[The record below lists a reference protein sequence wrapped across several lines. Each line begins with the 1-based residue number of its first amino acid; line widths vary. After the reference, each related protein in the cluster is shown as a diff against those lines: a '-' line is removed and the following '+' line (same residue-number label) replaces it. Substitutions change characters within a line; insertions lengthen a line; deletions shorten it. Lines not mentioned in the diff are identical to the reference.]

1 MYHPME
7 KADKRKSAAH
17 RLAIVEGHLRKVR
30 QMVDDGAYC
39 INIIHQ
45 SRAIQ
50 QALKKFDDQILSQHL
65 RTCVAN
71 DMRQS
76 KGGSAEKN
84 IQELMEVFEK
94 L

>member
-1 MYHPME
+1 M
-7 KADKRKSAAH
+7 AIDKRKTTGH

-30 QMVDDGAYC
+30 HMVDEGAYC
-39 INIIHQ
+39 IDIIHQ

-50 QALKKFDDQILSQHL
+50 QALRKFDEQVFQQHL
-65 RTCVAN
+65 RTCVAR
-71 DMRQS
+71 DMRDT
-76 KGGSAEKN
+76 KGGNAEKT

>member
-1 MYHPME
+1 MKNPE
-7 KADKRKSAAH
+7 DKRKTTTH

-30 QMVDDGAYC
+30 QMVDEGAYC

-50 QALKKFDDQILSQHL
+50 QALRKFDEQILSQHL
-65 RTCVAN
+65 RTCVAR
-71 DMRQS
+71 DMRQT
-76 KGGSAEKN
+76 KGGSAGKS
-84 IQELMEVFEK
+84 IAELMEVFER